1 MASRDLTTGSIPRHL
16 MALGVPVIGAMLLQS
31 VYAIVDLAWIKRLGE
46 EAVAGLSINFQIF
59 FVILA
64 LSQVIATTAMA
75 DISQL
80 WGKGERK
87 GARAAFSSF
96 LVVSLVLGVL
106 TTGGAWL
113 TADVYINAFTS
124 DPAVAEQ
131 GLAYFQINALT
142 FFSQLLLIV
151 LGYGLRAS
159 GDFISPM
166 VVMVISVL
174 TNLALD
180 PLLIFG
186 IGEWEGM
193 GIAGAA
199 WATVPGQFLALV
211 VYAGLLIR
219 ARRDELRMSFG
230 VPKFSPDFFK
240 QLIVRGLPAG
250 TQYLLMSAMLGAV
263 LYAMKPH
270 GAAYTAAAGGGFRVL
285 QQSILPVVALASAA
299 AAMSG
304 QNMGAAAFDRV
315 RLTSRTVLI
324 WCVIYGA
331 VISGLFLLTPEL
343 FASLFAQPEEMAV
356 ARSYF
361 VWSWPMVIGISLS
374 MGPTMILQ
382 ALKRPMLPLIA
393 ALLRL
398 ALIIVGIF
406 AWLVPAQAPPEWV
419 FGLVAVT
426 AIFEGGI
433 GLGLLIWRLKKLPQQ
448 SHAPTPAFAG

>member
-1 MASRDLTTGSIPRHL
+1 MASRDLTTGSIPKHL
-16 MALGVPVIGAMLLQS
+16 FALGLPVIGAMLLQS

-46 EAVAGLSINFQIF
+46 DAVAGLSINFQIF

-75 DISQL
+75 DMSQL
-80 WGKGERK
+80 WGKGDRE
-87 GARAAFSSF
+87 GARGAFSTF
-96 LVVSLVLGVL
+96 LLVSLLLGVL

-113 TADVYINAFTS
+113 TADLYINAFTS

-131 GLAYFQINALT
+131 GITYFHINALT

-159 GDFISPM
+159 GDFITPM
-166 VVMVISVL
+166 VVMIISVL

-186 IGEWEGM
+186 VGDWDGM

-199 WATVPGQFLALV
+199 WATVAGQFLAVLV
-211 VYAGLLIR
+211 YGYLLIR
-219 ARRDELRMSFG
+219 DRSRDGRMALG
-230 VPKFSPDFFK
+230 TPRFSNDFFK
-240 QLIVRGLPAG
+240 QLLVRGVPAG

-270 GAAYTAAAGGGFRVL
+270 GAAYTAAAGGGFRIL

-299 AAMSG
+299 AAMAG
-304 QNMGAAAFDRV
+304 QNMGAEIFSRV
-315 RLTSRTVLI
+315 KLTSRTVLL
-324 WCVIYGA
+324 WCMVYAA
-331 VISGLFLLTPEL
+331 VVSGLFVLTPGT
-343 FASLFAQPEEMAV
+343 FAGLFAQESEMDV

-361 VWSWPMVIGISLS
+361 VWSWPMVLGIAMS

-382 ALKRPMLPLIA
+382 ALKRPILPLLA
-393 ALLRL
+393 ALVRL
-398 ALIIVGIF
+398 AMILGGTF
-406 AWLVPAQAPPEWV
+406 LWLVPSQAPPEWV

-426 AIFEGGI
+426 AIAEGAM
-433 GLGLLIWRLKKLPQQ
+433 GLGLLLWRLNKLPQDRKV
-448 SHAPTPAFAG
+448 PVPVPAS

>member
-1 MASRDLTTGSIPRHL
+1 MASRDLTTGSIPKHML
-16 MALGVPVIGAMLLQS
+16 ALGVPVIGAMLLQS
-31 VYAIVDLAWIKRLGE
+31 VYAIVDLAWVKRLGE

-75 DISQL
+75 DMSQL
-80 WGKGERK
+80 WGKGERE
-87 GARAAFSSF
+87 GARGAFSSF
-96 LVVSLVLGVL
+96 LLVSLVLGVL
-106 TTGGAWL
+106 TTGLAWL
-113 TADVYINAFTS
+113 TADFYINAFTS

-131 GLAYFQINALT
+131 GLIYFKINALT

-199 WATVPGQFLALV
+199 WATVAGQFLALLAYV
-211 VYAGLLIR
+211 FLLLR
-219 ARRDELRMSFG
+219 ARKDDLRMSFG
-230 VPKFSPDFFK
+230 VPRFSPDFFK
-240 QLIVRGLPAG
+240 QLMVRGLPAG
-250 TQYLLMSAMLGAV
+250 TQYLLMSAMLGVV

-270 GAAYTAAAGGGFRVL
+270 GAAYTAAAGGGFRIL

-304 QNMGAAAFDRV
+304 QNMGAGAFDRV
-315 RLTSRTVLI
+315 RLTSRTVLV
-324 WCVIYGA
+324 WSVVYA
-331 VISGLFLLTPEL
+331 TVISGLFLLTPDL
-343 FASLFAQPEEMAV
+343 FASLFAQPEEMPV

-361 VWSWPMVIGISLS
+361 VWSWPMVLGISLS

-382 ALKRPMLPLIA
+382 ALKRPILPLIA
-393 ALLRL
+393 AVFRL
-398 ALIIVGIF
+398 ALIVVGVF
-406 AWLVPAQAPPEWV
+406 AWLLPTQAPPEWV

-426 AIFEGGI
+426 AIVEGAI
-433 GLGLLIWRLKKLPQQ
+433 GLGLLIWRLRLLPGDDP
-448 SHAPTPAFAG
+448 APTPALAG

>member
-1 MASRDLTTGSIPRHL
+1 MASRDLTTGSIPKHL

-31 VYAIVDLAWIKRLGE
+31 VYAIVDLAWVKRLGE

-80 WGKGERK
+80 WGKGDRE
-87 GARAAFSSF
+87 GARSAFSSF
-96 LVVSLVLGVL
+96 LLVSLVLGVL
-106 TTGGAWL
+106 TSGAAWL

-124 DPAVAEQ
+124 DPEVAVL
-131 GLAYFQINALT
+131 GLTYFQINALT

-166 VVMVISVL
+166 VVMVVSVL
-174 TNLALD
+174 TNLILD

-186 IGEWEGM
+186 VGEWQGM

-199 WATVPGQFLALV
+199 WATVAGQFLALV
-211 VYAGLLIR
+211 AYIALLLR
-219 ARRDELRMSFG
+219 AREDEQRISFG
-230 VPKFSPDFFK
+230 VPSFNLDFFK

-250 TQYLLMSAMLGAV
+250 TQYLLMSAMLGVV
-263 LYAMKPH
+263 LYAMKPY
-270 GAAYTAAAGGGFRVL
+270 GAVYTATAGGGFRVL

-304 QNMGAAAFDRV
+304 QNMGAGAFERV
-315 RLTSRTVLI
+315 RLTSRTVLT
-324 WCVIYGA
+324 WCIVYA
-331 VISGLFLLTPEL
+331 LVISVLFILTPDL
-343 FASLFAQPEEMAV
+343 FASLFAQPEEMPV
-356 ARSYF
+356 ARGYF
-361 VWSWPMVIGISLS
+361 VWSWPMVLGISLS

-393 ALLRL
+393 ALFRL
-398 ALIIVGIF
+398 GLIVIGVF
-406 AWLVPAQAPPEWV
+406 AWLVPSQAPPEWV

-426 AIFEGGI
+426 AIFEGAI
-433 GLGLLIWRLKKLPQQ
+433 GVGLLTWRLRRLPGD
-448 SHAPTPAFAG
+448 SPATEPALAG